1 MGISCSKYGCDGMF
15 KRLDENP
22 DERVTIHIHGQPF
35 AVSAGETVA
44 AAVLAS
50 GIGHTRKTPISNA
63 PRAPFCLMGVCYEC
77 LMVIDGRPNQR
88 ACRVRVREG
97 MTIERQLGTGTLPT

>member
-1 MGISCSKYGCDGMF
+1 MF

-22 DERVTIHIHGQPF
+22 TEIVRITIDGVQFDVP
-35 AVSAGETVA
+35 AGETVA

-50 GIGHTRKTPISNA
+50 GVGHTRTTVVSDS

-88 ACRVRVREG
+88 ACREVVNDG
-97 MTIERQLGTGTLPT
+97 MRIESQHTTGHL